1 MAIKRH
7 RAAQPSVVAT
17 GPSAQGDTA
26 DLNEIVAYNI
36 RRARELRGW
45 TQEEAAARLAPF
57 LGQLLP
63 QASISALERAYG
75 GERRRE
81 FDAQEI
87 LAFAC
92 GFDLPLVWFFLPPPE
107 DHRRLKAASE
117 SVTELT
123 TLLLGR
129 DDQLDDL
136 DNRFRELGVT
146 GPTEADQ
153 VWQRVTGQRRL
164 GAGNDYRTWR
174 KNLLLAMLDDGAD
187 ELNKAADELGAFFDH
202 LRQVGIRG
210 FVSEHT
216 LDPDYGLAPRHRG
229 KIPAPSPP
237 TRRRGGTPER

>member
-1 MAIKRH
+1 MAIKRT
-7 RAAQPSVVAT
+7 RGTRPETPTDAPS
-17 GPSAQGDTA
+17 GQSDTA

-45 TQEEAAARLAPF
+45 TQDEAAARLAPF

-75 GERRRE
+75 GDRRRE

-107 DHRRLKAASE
+107 DHRRLRAASE
-117 SVTELT
+117 TVAELT

-129 DDQLDDL
+129 PDQLDVLED
-136 DNRFRELGVT
+136 RFRELGVT

-153 VWQRVTGQRRL
+153 VWERVTGQPGL
-164 GAGNDYRTWR
+164 GNGSDYRTWR
-174 KNLLLAMLDDGAD
+174 KNLLLALLDDGAD

-210 FVSEHT
+210 FVAENT
-216 LDPDYGLAPRHRG
+216 LDPDYGLPPKHRG
-229 KIPAPSPP
+229 KIPAPTPP
-237 TRRRGGTPER
+237 TRRRGGTPEN